1 MPTGR
6 FSLSWATGGGATRGG
21 WRRRCVV
28 RQQTDSNV
36 ARRWFACH
44 LCSIEVSTNLGE
56 TSGMAGRRG
65 AMSFRALFC
74 GVGLAGGWCLGVERV
89 SRGFRRGWGRDSGT
103 PCCCVRLAA
112 LVFLGCVAPLLPRPD
127 WEEWFQVSADPPRG
141 RRCRSVVGDQVRGKW
156 EMPSA
161 SIGTPWWKKGWMMDT
176 ERMECKGK
184 QNKHGLEQGVECQ
197 GRRLPTP

>member
-1 MPTGR
+1 MSRELSWLRWVSTGR

-74 GVGLAGGWCLGVERV
+74 GVGLAGGWCLGVEGV
-89 SRGFRRGWGRDSGT
+89 SRVFRRGWGRDSGT

-112 LVFLGCVAPLLPRPD
+112 LVFLGCVAPCCPVRIGRSGSKSPLILPAADAVARS
-127 WEEWFQVSADPPRG
+127 SATR
-141 RRCRSVVGDQVRGKW
+141 
-156 EMPSA
+156 
-161 SIGTPWWKKGWMMDT
+161 
-176 ERMECKGK
+176 
-184 QNKHGLEQGVECQ
+184 
-197 GRRLPTP
+197 